1 MHGDAADAV
10 SADFDLT
17 EMYPGAD
24 PQVEPCDTSAERT
37 GTGDGPGRAV
47 ERREHPVPGPI
58 DDPPLESADLA
69 LGHVMVPVE
78 EPTPLLVA
86 KPRGKVRRSDDVREE
101 HRRERAVDVD
111 VVRALAGDELLDPPE
126 RLVAHHVRQV
136 VGSLQKSGGQRAA
149 AAKRGSA
156 HGRTARQDRSM
167 GRIKAL
173 LTERPFSAAPS
184 RPFLPPVQRRSEQA
198 AGPRVEKCPAR
209 HHWITSSA
217 RWSTDCGIVN
227 PRALAVL
234 RLITSSN
241 LVGCSTG
248 RSAGLAPLR
257 ILSTNTAA
265 RLCRSG

>member
-136 VGSLQKSGGQRAA
+136 VGSLQQVEVSRGSCEARKRPWSHGTTRSEHGPHKGPADGTAVLGSPLPSLPAPGTAAQRA
-149 AAKRGSA
+149 
-156 HGRTARQDRSM
+156 GRRPACREMPGASSLDHFVGALEHRLRNRQPEGAGGLEVDHQLEPGGLLDR
-167 GRIKAL
+167 
-173 LTERPFSAAPS
+173 
-184 RPFLPPVQRRSEQA
+184 
-198 AGPRVEKCPAR
+198 
-209 HHWITSSA
+209 
-217 RWSTDCGIVN
+217 
-227 PRALAVL
+227 
-234 RLITSSN
+234 
-241 LVGCSTG
+241 
-248 RSAGLAPLR
+248 
-257 ILSTNTAA
+257 
-265 RLCRSG
+265 